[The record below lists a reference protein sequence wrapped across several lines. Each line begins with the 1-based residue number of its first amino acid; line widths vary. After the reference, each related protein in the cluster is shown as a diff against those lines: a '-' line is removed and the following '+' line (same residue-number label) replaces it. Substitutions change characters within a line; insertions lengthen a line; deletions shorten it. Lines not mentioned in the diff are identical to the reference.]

1 MSIHEPDHP
10 NLPFVVDSNGIPR
23 YLGHHPQPRMMS
35 MYSPMFAA
43 DDLIPESQ
51 WEEFEDPLPP
61 GFKIKDQD
69 GKGACFPAGTRIRM
83 ADDSERRIEDVQPF
97 ERVVTAEGNIGCVI
111 RTMQRF
117 ESDAV
122 YHIKFKPLS
131 SPWETYSSLGFSA
144 LLTRLQCKSLPG
156 LRATAEHPILT
167 KRGYVRADELRSDDY
182 VAHPR
187 GNLEE
192 GPSHHKIHWW
202 PIESVIRKDFQGV
215 VYNLEV
221 GGDHSYVAEG
231 VGVHNCNGHAAA
243 TSLELARYVEG
254 LDYVEL
260 SAWFIYSILCNGID
274 MGSSIGSALQLIQ
287 DQGCC
292 PDTEVPYATINP
304 RKLSAQAHTDAARF
318 KATIAGALTSP
329 EAVMTA
335 VQRRIPINASIC
347 VGARFNN
354 VDSNGIAPEG
364 WGWDNHAIA
373 HWGGAKKVN
382 GVWYVKFINSWT
394 AQWGINGCAWR
405 RLDTC
410 RGGSFEAYG
419 VLAVMFDPE
428 AQNNPPI
435 IKVA

>member
-35 MYSPMFAA
+35 MYSPMFGT
-43 DDLIPESQ
+43 DDLIPESK

-61 GFKIKDQD
+61 GFTIKDQD
-69 GKGACFPAGTRIRM
+69 GKGA
-83 ADDSERRIEDVQPF
+83 
-97 ERVVTAEGNIGCVI
+97 
-111 RTMQRF
+111 
-117 ESDAV
+117 
-122 YHIKFKPLS
+122 
-131 SPWETYSSLGFSA
+131 
-144 LLTRLQCKSLPG
+144 
-156 LRATAEHPILT
+156 
-167 KRGYVRADELRSDDY
+167 
-182 VAHPR
+182 
-187 GNLEE
+187 
-192 GPSHHKIHWW
+192 
-202 PIESVIRKDFQGV
+202 
-215 VYNLEV
+215 
-221 GGDHSYVAEG
+221 
-231 VGVHNCNGHAAA
+231 CNGHAAA

-304 RKLSAQAHTDAARF
+304 RKLSDQAHTDAARF